1 MFEGIMR
8 LQFCTAILVIMGISV
23 ASAQVASHA
32 PTTAQTLMRAQPAAV
47 PGVQVSDKPVARVD
61 GAVLTDRDLLREMF
75 AIFPYA
81 RQHNG
86 FPKDLEPEIR
96 RGALDMIVFEEL
108 VYQEAK
114 RRHLTIPPTRMARA
128 EATFRKQFPSQ
139 DVYEQFLK
147 VEMNGSRQAL
157 REKIRRSLLIEAVL
171 KTEVQSKAAV
181 SAAEAKAYYDRNPQ
195 RFERSERFS
204 IQTISIIPP
213 QNASAEI
220 QKEARQRAEEALRL
234 AKATKSYREFGLL
247 AEKVSDDDWRVN
259 MGDRKDVDRA
269 QLPPPLVAAAL
280 KMKPGEVSDLLQFGP
295 NYTLFRLNAHT
306 PAGKADFAA
315 VKTQVQSDLQKARYN
330 GLRAELHK
338 RLRKN
343 AKVEVL

>member
-1 MFEGIMR
+1 MR
-8 LQFCTAILVIMGISV
+8 LQFCTAVLVIMGISV

-32 PTTAQTLMRAQPAAV
+32 PTTAQTLWSAQPATA
-47 PGVQVSDKPVARVD
+47 PGVQVLDKPVVRVN
-61 GAVLTDRDLLREMF
+61 GTALTDRDLLREMY

-86 FPKDLEPEIR
+86 FPKELEPEIR
-96 RGALDMIVFEEL
+96 RGALEMIVFDEL

-114 RRHLTIPPTRMARA
+114 RRHVTISPARLTRA
-128 EATFRKQFPSQ
+128 EAEYRKQFPSQ
-139 DVYEQFLK
+139 DGYEQFLK
-147 VEMNGSRQAL
+147 VEVNGSRQAL

-181 SAAEAKAYYDRNPQ
+181 SMAEARAYYDKNPK
-195 RFERSERFS
+195 RFERGDSFS

-213 QNASAEI
+213 PNASAEI
-220 QKEARQRAEEALRL
+220 QKEARQRAEEALRQ

-247 AEKVSDDDWRVN
+247 AEKISDDDWRVN
-259 MGDRKDVDRA
+259 MGDRKQVDRA

-280 KMKPGEVSDLLQFGP
+280 KMKPGEVSDLLQFGT
-295 NYTLFRLNAHT
+295 NYTLFRLNAHN

-330 GLRAELHK
+330 ELRAEFHK

>member
-1 MFEGIMR
+1 MR
-8 LQFCTAILVIMGISV
+8 LEFCTAALVVIGVSV

-32 PTTAQTLMRAQPAAV
+32 PTTVQTLLSAKGAAT
-47 PGVQVSDKPVARVD
+47 PGVQVRDVPVARVN
-61 GAVLTDRDLLREMF
+61 GAALTDRDLLREMF

-86 FPKDLEPEIR
+86 FPKGLEPEIR
-96 RGALDMIVFEEL
+96 KGALEMIVFEEL

-114 RRHLTIPPTRMARA
+114 RRHLMIPPARMARA
-128 EATFRKQFPSQ
+128 EAEFRKQFPSQ
-139 DVYEQFLK
+139 DVYEQFLR
-147 VEMNGSRQAL
+147 VEMNGSRQVF
-157 REKIRRSLLIEAVL
+157 REKIRRSLLIETVL
-171 KTEVQSKAAV
+171 TTDVQSKAAV
-181 SAAEAKAYYDRNPQ
+181 SVAEAKAYYDKNPK
-195 RFERSERFS
+195 RFEHDEEFS

-213 QNASAEI
+213 QNASAEV

-247 AEKVSDDDWRVN
+247 AERISDDDWRVN
-259 MGDRKDVDRA
+259 MGDRKQVDRA

-330 GLRAELHK
+330 KLRAELHK
-338 RLRKN
+338 RLRKS

>member
-1 MFEGIMR
+1 MR
-8 LQFCTAILVIMGISV
+8 LEFCTAALVVIGVSV

-32 PTTAQTLMRAQPAAV
+32 PTTVQTLLSAKGAAT
-47 PGVQVSDKPVARVD
+47 PGVQVRDVPVARVN
-61 GAVLTDRDLLREMF
+61 GAALTDRDLLREMF

-86 FPKDLEPEIR
+86 FPKGLEPEIR
-96 RGALDMIVFEEL
+96 KGALEMIVFEEL

-114 RRHLTIPPTRMARA
+114 RRHLMIPPARMARA
-128 EATFRKQFPSQ
+128 EAEFRKQFPSQ
-139 DVYEQFLK
+139 DVYEQFLR
-147 VEMNGSRQAL
+147 VEMNGSRQVF
-157 REKIRRSLLIEAVL
+157 REKIRRSLLIETVL
-171 KTEVQSKAAV
+171 TTDVQSKAAV
-181 SAAEAKAYYDRNPQ
+181 SVAEAKAYYDKNPK
-195 RFERSERFS
+195 RFEHDEEFS

-213 QNASAEI
+213 QNASAEV

-234 AKATKSYREFGLL
+234 AKATKSYREFGLR
-247 AEKVSDDDWRVN
+247 AERISDDDWRVN
-259 MGDRKDVDRA
+259 MGDRKQVDRA

-330 GLRAELHK
+330 KLRAELHK
-338 RLRKN
+338 RLRKS